1 MNLIELSE
9 YNINPKLEIYR
20 GLKYENV
27 LKSFIILCN
36 KTFGKEIFNKKKT
49 FIRTLT
55 NILSSWMFTLYS
67 NYNFEG
73 DPFFPDDFSDT
84 INLEDT
90 LINFCKFDKKIKD
103 PKIKVDS
110 IIEKLKECYQSNL
123 TELNE
128 YKKTDNYLVSSKD
141 YSINI
146 IEKEFEREG
155 KMTKFYKLLISHDI
169 NLNFNRLSN
178 IIDNILIPKD
188 IYERLKQKFTGNDKY
203 FDVYI
208 WIMIY
213 RYQLLGSNNNQLG
226 VLPQNL
232 LKMKDEYGLNFEL
245 FGSSVNFTLNNYC
258 SLYYDIE
265 KYFGSCGSFFNYK
278 PEKGVYSFNP
288 PYQSDVITKG
298 IERLFYFLDKNDN
311 EYDDDNRLTFILTIP
326 IWDNI
331 GKKIMK
337 FKHPE
342 KKMIQEID
350 YGDFDIIKEVEKS
363 KYFKLK
369 LMISKNNFTYLDHN
383 FHLFKNSTI
392 QNTYI
397 FVLSNDVKKDFEKLR
412 EFNFKDY

>member
-1 MNLIELSE
+1 MNLIELNE

-36 KTFGKEIFNKKKT
+36 KKLGKEIFNKKKT

-55 NILSSWMFTLYS
+55 NILASWMFTLYS

-73 DPFFPDDFSDT
+73 DPFFPNDYSDT
-84 INLEDT
+84 FNLEDT
-90 LINFCKFDKKIKD
+90 LINFCKF
-103 PKIKVDS
+103 
-110 IIEKLKECYQSNL
+110 EKLKECYQNNL
-123 TELNE
+123 IELNE
-128 YKKTDNYLVSSKD
+128 FKSSNNHLVSSKD
-141 YSINI
+141 YTINV

-169 NLNFNRLSN
+169 ELNFNRLSN
-178 IIDNILIPKD
+178 IIDNILIPRD
-188 IYERLKQKFTGNDKY
+188 IYEKLKQKFTGNNKY

-232 LKMKDEYGLNFEL
+232 LKMKNEYGLDFEL

-265 KYFGSCGSFFNYK
+265 KFFGSSGSFFNYK

-288 PYQSDVITKG
+288 PYQSDVIVVVYPLLMYL
-298 IERLFYFLDKNDN
+298 IYQMALYQYQSILNRQIIYLYFL
-311 EYDDDNRLTFILTIP
+311 L
-326 IWDNI
+326 
-331 GKKIMK
+331 
-337 FKHPE
+337 
-342 KKMIQEID
+342 
-350 YGDFDIIKEVEKS
+350 
-363 KYFKLK
+363 
-369 LMISKNNFTYLDHN
+369 
-383 FHLFKNSTI
+383 
-392 QNTYI
+392 
-397 FVLSNDVKKDFEKLR
+397 
-412 EFNFKDY
+412 